1 MSLYFWHD
9 PADIDWLT
17 TDLQPLG
24 DGALP
29 EAAEPG
35 EGGVVLVEAH
45 GDVEAVALL
54 LLLQADGER
63 APHRVAQPLTLNEWD
78 NWDLPICP
86 ASSI

>member
-1 MSLYFWHD
+1 MYSFILSIYTCLHFLQD
-9 PADIDWLT
+9 PAGCL

-45 GDVEAVALL
+45 GDVQAVALL

-63 APHRVAQPLTLNEWD
+63 APHRVAQPLALKGEQK
-78 NWDLPICP
+78 
-86 ASSI
+86 S